1 MRRKGSR
8 SKHRERGS
16 TLVEFALVAPYLMI
30 IFFATVG
37 LGFVMGRYI
46 QAVQVCRDVAHMYSD
61 GLDFT
66 KPTMQNIAVQLAS
79 GTGMTANRGNGV
91 IILSR
96 IVTVY
101 QADCNSAGYSGS
113 CNNLNNQVITQRV
126 VVGNSSLRQ
135 SAFVTPTSSLM
146 DAQGNI
152 SPTVYLQNTDPSV
165 VATGFGPVLTAAGE
179 TLADGQAVYMA
190 EVFFSYP
197 DISYLFGC
205 VYCQASVGNGA
216 YARFIY

>member
-1 MRRKGSR
+1 MRRNQSR
-8 SKHRERGS
+8 RKHRQGGS
-16 TLVEFALVAPYLMI
+16 TLVEFALVAPYLLI

-37 LGFVMGRYI
+37 LGLVMGRYI
-46 QAVQVCRDVAHMYSD
+46 QAVQVCRDIAHMYSD

-66 KPTMQNIAVQLAS
+66 KPTMQNIALQLAS
-79 GTGMTANRGNGV
+79 GTGMTANGGNGV

-101 QADCNSAGYSGS
+101 QADCNSAGYPNT
-113 CNNLNNQVITQRV
+113 CNNLNNQVITQRI

-135 SAFVTPTSSLM
+135 SSFGTPTASLM
-146 DAQGNI
+146 DGSGNI
-152 SPTVYLQNTDPSV
+152 SPSVYLQNTDPSV
-165 VATGFGPVLTAAGE
+165 VATGFGAVLTAASE
-179 TLADGQAVYMA
+179 TLVQGQAVYMA
-190 EVFFSYP
+190 EVYFAYP